1 MVIEFE
7 EIQLLILTW
16 NSPYPKQY
24 FIHIKVEP
32 WHLYRLSRFKIQVR
46 GKLRTIPL
54 FLAAISTTAAATAW
68 AAWPWAA
75 AFRRTSSWRTLL
87 LDGVHFFFWV
97 RTRSLRGRVIDE
109 VWHDYSLQS
118 AVNEVSNS
126 RQSLTLG
133 CVSTHNIGF
142 STTKNGLF
150 DQRCY
155 VTISYYMYGVGSN

>member
-24 FIHIKVEP
+24 FIHIRVEP
-32 WHLYRLSRFKIQVR
+32 WHLYRLSCKIQLR

-109 VWHDYSLQS
+109 VWHDYSLQWT
-118 AVNEVSNS
+118 
-126 RQSLTLG
+126 RCLTQGRAWLW
-133 CVSTHNIGF
+133 VVYPL
-142 STTKNGLF
+142 TTLVLVLQKMDCLIKGA
-150 DQRCY
+150 
-155 VTISYYMYGVGSN
+155 M